1 MKITSEIENALDR
14 LTQWPASWGHLKTSP
29 LTLNDTVVDTVVYVR
44 GIEINDQPL

>member
-29 LTLNDTVVDTVVYVR
+29 LTLNDTVVYVR
-44 GIEINDQPL
+44 GIEINDKPL

>member
-29 LTLNDTVVDTVVYVR
+29 LTLNDTVVYVR